1 MNKGSGRFFFCKEQG
16 KNILLKKKYHKN
28 RLLFKQFLSKILERI
43 SFPLELD
50 IKADIML
57 GLISTRSE
65 TN

>member
-16 KNILLKKKYHKN
+16 KNILLKKKNHKN